1 MFQVT
6 VPRLEEQYKVKAG
19 SPLSLPCVPP
29 QPGGEVTVEWRH
41 GDTETHSQDI
51 TVDTDTGEESCY
63 CAKLHLK
70 TLKHETGENVS
81 LGENKQIQMKPIG
94 NNGGDEMILTMT

>member
-1 MFQVT
+1 MVSIDSVHCTCAPQVT

-29 QPGGEVTVEWRH
+29 QPGGEVAVEWRH
-41 GDTETHSQDI
+41 GDTETDSQDMA
-51 TVDTDTGEESCY
+51 VDTDTGEASCY

-70 TLKHETGENVS
+70 NMVKTKNT
-81 LGENKQIQMKPIG
+81 
-94 NNGGDEMILTMT
+94 